1 MPSSR
6 LPPASCPE
14 APSGSTAGGSRE
26 AWSAVGND
34 VTREPEGQGAGVFTV
49 AEFAARAR
57 QLIEGGLPLTWV
69 AGEVSNFTRAAS
81 GHCYFTLKD
90 SAAQLR
96 CVMFRHRVQMLEWS
110 LANGQQVE
118 VRATPTLYEPRGDF
132 QLNVDFARKAGLGA
146 LFEKFQRLK
155 LRLQAEG
162 LFDEASKRPLPAM
175 PLGVGIVTSPQAAA
189 LRDVLT
195 TLARRWPAATVVL
208 YPTPVQGEGAA
219 ARIAAAIELAS
230 ARSEVE
236 VLIVCRGGGSMED
249 LWAFNDEAV
258 ARAIAGCAMPVV
270 TGVGHETD
278 FTIADFAADLRAPTP
293 TAAAVAATP
302 DRMLLQRQVR
312 TLSEA
317 MARAQRRSL
326 ERVMQRVDS
335 AALRLRHPG
344 ERLAAQ
350 DARLRDSL
358 RRLRR
363 AWTVSAERREW
374 RLAEGGR
381 RLGAVRPDLAVRA
394 STTDAIAKRLRA
406 ASQAAIDAGHV
417 RLLRLEE
424 SLRHLDPMAVLG
436 RGYAMVRDA
445 EGRVVQRPGDVQPG
459 AAIEVRLSGGSLEA
473 TVDAVHS
480 GE

>member
-1 MPSSR
+1 M
-6 LPPASCPE
+6 
-14 APSGSTAGGSRE
+14 
-26 AWSAVGND
+26 
-34 VTREPEGQGAGVFTV
+34 

-81 GHCYFTLKD
+81 GHCYFSLKD
-90 SAAQLR
+90 ASAQLR
-96 CVMFRHRVQMLEWS
+96 CVMFRHRAQLLEWS

-132 QLNVDFARKAGLGA
+132 QLNVDFARRAGQGA
-146 LFEKFQRLK
+146 LFEAFQRLR

-162 LFDEASKRPLPAM
+162 LFDEALKRPLPPM
-175 PLGVGIVTSPQAAA
+175 PHTVGIVTSPQAAA

-195 TLARRWPAATVVL
+195 TLGRRWPAAAVVL
-208 YPTPVQGEGAA
+208 YPTPVQGDGAA

-230 ARSEVE
+230 ARCEVE
-236 VLIVCRGGGSMED
+236 VLIVCRGGGSIED

-270 TGVGHETD
+270 TGIGHETD

-302 DRMLLQRQVR
+302 DRVLLRRQVLL
-312 TLSEA
+312 LSET
-317 MARAQRRSL
+317 MSRAQRRSV
-326 ERVMQRVDS
+326 ERSMQRVDS

-350 DARLRDSL
+350 GIRLTDALGRMRRAWAMAAERRNWRVTDAD
-358 RRLRR
+358 RRLRTGRPEVEPRGR
-363 AWTVSAERREW
+363 AMD
-374 RLAEGGR
+374 
-381 RLGAVRPDLAVRA
+381 AVAA
-394 STTDAIAKRLRA
+394 RLRA
-406 ASQAAIDAGHV
+406 ASQAGIEAGHA

-424 SLRHLDPMAVLG
+424 SLRHLDPMAVLS
-436 RGYAMVRDA
+436 RGYAIVRDLD
-445 EGRVVQRPGDVQPG
+445 GRVIHQPGDVQPG
-459 AAIEVRLSGGSLEA
+459 EAIRVTLSRGALEA
-473 TVDAVHS
+473 TVDAVHPR
-480 GE
+480 E

>member
-1 MPSSR
+1 VLS
-6 LPPASCPE
+6 
-14 APSGSTAGGSRE
+14 
-26 AWSAVGND
+26 
-34 VTREPEGQGAGVFTV
+34 V

-81 GHCYFTLKD
+81 GHCYFSLKD
-90 SAAQLR
+90 ASAQLR
-96 CVMFRHRVQMLEWS
+96 CVMFRHRAQLLEWS

-132 QLNVDFARKAGLGA
+132 QLNVDFARRAGQGA
-146 LFEKFQRLK
+146 LFEAFQRLR

-162 LFDEASKRPLPAM
+162 LFDEALKRPLPPM
-175 PLGVGIVTSPQAAA
+175 PHTVGIVTSPQAAA

-195 TLARRWPAATVVL
+195 TLGRRWPAAAVVL
-208 YPTPVQGEGAA
+208 YPTPVQGDGAA

-230 ARSEVE
+230 ARCEVE
-236 VLIVCRGGGSMED
+236 VLIVCRGGGSIED

-270 TGVGHETD
+270 TGIGHETD

-302 DRMLLQRQVR
+302 DRVLLRRQVLL
-312 TLSEA
+312 LSET
-317 MARAQRRSL
+317 MSRAQRRSV
-326 ERVMQRVDS
+326 ERSMQRVDS

-350 DARLRDSL
+350 GIRLTDALGRMRRAWAMAAERRNWRVTDAD
-358 RRLRR
+358 RRLRTGRPEVEPRGR
-363 AWTVSAERREW
+363 AMD
-374 RLAEGGR
+374 
-381 RLGAVRPDLAVRA
+381 AVAA
-394 STTDAIAKRLRA
+394 RLRA
-406 ASQAAIDAGHV
+406 ASQAGIEAGHA

-424 SLRHLDPMAVLG
+424 SLRHLDPMAVLS
-436 RGYAMVRDA
+436 RGYAIVRDLD
-445 EGRVVQRPGDVQPG
+445 GRVIHQPGDVQPG
-459 AAIEVRLSGGSLEA
+459 EAIRVTLSRGALEA
-473 TVDAVHS
+473 TVDAVHPR
-480 GE
+480 E

>member
-1 MPSSR
+1 MARESEGP
-6 LPPASCPE
+6 
-14 APSGSTAGGSRE
+14 GG
-26 AWSAVGND
+26 
-34 VTREPEGQGAGVFTV
+34 GVLSV

-81 GHCYFTLKD
+81 GHCYFSLKD
-90 SAAQLR
+90 ASAQLR
-96 CVMFRHRVQMLEWS
+96 CVMFRHRAQLLEWS

-132 QLNVDFARKAGLGA
+132 QLNVDFARRAGQGA
-146 LFEKFQRLK
+146 LFEAFQRLR

-162 LFDEASKRPLPAM
+162 LFDEALKRPLPPM
-175 PLGVGIVTSPQAAA
+175 PHTVGIVTSPQAAA

-195 TLARRWPAATVVL
+195 TLGRRWPAAAVVL
-208 YPTPVQGEGAA
+208 YPTPVQGDGAA

-230 ARSEVE
+230 ARCEVE
-236 VLIVCRGGGSMED
+236 VLIVCRGGGSIED

-270 TGVGHETD
+270 TGIGHETD

-302 DRMLLQRQVR
+302 DRVLLRRQVLL
-312 TLSEA
+312 LSET
-317 MARAQRRSL
+317 MSRAQRRSV
-326 ERVMQRVDS
+326 ERSMQRVDS

-350 DARLRDSL
+350 GIRLTDALGRMRRAWAMAAERRNWRVTDAD
-358 RRLRR
+358 RRLR
-363 AWTVSAERREW
+363 T
-374 RLAEGGR
+374 G
-381 RLGAVRPDLAVRA
+381 RPDVEPRGRAMDAVA
-394 STTDAIAKRLRA
+394 ARLRA
-406 ASQAAIDAGHV
+406 ASQAGIEAGHA

-424 SLRHLDPMAVLG
+424 SLRHLDPMAVLS
-436 RGYAMVRDA
+436 RGYAIVRDLD
-445 EGRVVQRPGDVQPG
+445 GRVIHQPGDVQPG
-459 AAIEVRLSGGSLEA
+459 EAIRVTLSRGALEA
-473 TVDAVHS
+473 TVDAVHPR
-480 GE
+480 E

>member
-1 MPSSR
+1 M
-6 LPPASCPE
+6 
-14 APSGSTAGGSRE
+14 
-26 AWSAVGND
+26 
-34 VTREPEGQGAGVFTV
+34 

-81 GHCYFTLKD
+81 GHCYFSLKD
-90 SAAQLR
+90 ASAQLR
-96 CVMFRHRVQMLEWS
+96 CVMFRHRAQLLDWS

-132 QLNVDFARKAGLGA
+132 QLNVDFARRAGQGA
-146 LFEKFQRLK
+146 LFEAFQRLR

-162 LFDEASKRPLPAM
+162 LFDEALKRPLPPM
-175 PLGVGIVTSPQAAA
+175 PHTVGIVTSPQAAA

-195 TLARRWPAATVVL
+195 TLGRRWPAAAVVL
-208 YPTPVQGEGAA
+208 YPTPVQGDGAA

-230 ARSEVE
+230 ARCEVE
-236 VLIVCRGGGSMED
+236 VLIVCRGGGSIED

-270 TGVGHETD
+270 TGIGHETD

-302 DRMLLQRQVR
+302 DRVLLRRQVLL
-312 TLSEA
+312 LSET
-317 MARAQRRSL
+317 MSRAQRRSV
-326 ERVMQRVDS
+326 ERSMQRVDS

-350 DARLRDSL
+350 GIRLTDALGRMRRAWAMAAERRNWRVTDAD
-358 RRLRR
+358 RRLR
-363 AWTVSAERREW
+363 T
-374 RLAEGGR
+374 G
-381 RLGAVRPDLAVRA
+381 RPDVEPRGRAMDAVA
-394 STTDAIAKRLRA
+394 ARLRA
-406 ASQAAIDAGHV
+406 ASQAGIEAGHA

-424 SLRHLDPMAVLG
+424 SLRHLDPMAVLS
-436 RGYAMVRDA
+436 RGYAIVRDLD
-445 EGRVVQRPGDVQPG
+445 GRVIHQPGDVQPG
-459 AAIEVRLSGGSLEA
+459 EAIRVTLSRGALEA
-473 TVDAVHS
+473 TVDAVHPR
-480 GE
+480 E